1 MLEITIVGKKEVIDN
16 LKTKRVKLIAA
27 IFQTMKEQSLLLV
40 RHIQR
45 DKLQGQVLHHRS
57 GRLQSS
63 IKQNVVQEKTG
74 VLAKVYTNVE
84 YAAIHEYGFKGQVNV
99 KEHLRTITKVFKT
112 ELISPKKIMVKEH
125 TRQVNLPERSFMR
138 SALKDNTEQIQKAI
152 SLTVNKVFN
161 S

>member
-1 MLEITIVGKKEVIDN
+1 MLQITIVGKKEVIDN
-16 LKTKRVKLIAA
+16 LKTKRVRLIQA
-27 IFQTMKEQSLLLV
+27 IFQTMKEQALLLV

-57 GRLQSS
+57 GRLQGS
-63 IKQNVVQEKTG
+63 IKQNVTKTETG
-74 VLAKVYTNVE
+74 VLATVYTNVE
-84 YAAIHEYGFKGQVNV
+84 YAAIHEYGFQGAVSV
-99 KEHLRTITKVFKT
+99 KEHLRTITKAFKV
-112 ELISPKKIMVKEH
+112 ELTQPKKITVRQH
-125 TRQVNLPERSFMR
+125 TRNVNLPERSFMR